1 MLSTIISIIGALAAL
16 GSLWFTERQW
26 RKINRKIAMLDDA
39 GVAIEIL
46 PAWYTGRMMMDQWWF
61 GLKTIDGSLI
71 AISTIHAISD
81 DGQWMDVELLTK
93 DEVSKLNHSNIVC
106 AVADDR
112 RRASVQIDKIV
123 AAYDI
128 VTS

>member
-1 MLSTIISIIGALAAL
+1 MVSNIVSIISAIIAAISLA
-16 GSLWFTERQW
+16 FTWLQW

-39 GVAIEIL
+39 GAAIEIL
-46 PAWYTGRMMMDQWWF
+46 PAWYTGRMMMDQWRF
-61 GLKTIDGSLI
+61 GLRTTDGSLI
-71 AISTIHAISD
+71 AFSTIHAISD
-81 DGQWMDVELLTK
+81 DGKWMDVELLTE
-93 DEVSKLNHSNIVC
+93 DEVPDKRQSNIIC

-123 AAYDI
+123 AAYDL

>member
-1 MLSTIISIIGALAAL
+1 MFSTVIAIIGALTAL

-39 GVAIEIL
+39 GAAIEIL

-71 AISTIHAISD
+71 VISTIHAISD
-81 DGQWMDVELLTK
+81 DGKWMDVELLTE
-93 DEVSKLNHSNIVC
+93 DEVPELNQSNIVF

>member
-1 MLSTIISIIGALAAL
+1 MFSIVIAIIGALTAL

-39 GVAIEIL
+39 GAAIEIL

-61 GLKTIDGSLI
+61 GLKTTDGSLI

-81 DGQWMDVELLTK
+81 DGKWMDVELLTG
-93 DEVSKLNHSNIVC
+93 DEVPGRNHSSIVF